1 MEINGSHY
9 KNLPQKYSQLFSCK
23 DKVEDTILKSG
34 EDVLAVTWETGK
46 TEIEQR
52 IKTWIKLV
60 SKYAE
65 KEKFDVSN
73 FLENMFES
81 DDE

>member
-1 MEINGSHY
+1 M
-9 KNLPQKYSQLFSCK
+9 
-23 DKVEDTILKSG
+23 KSG

>member
-1 MEINGSHY
+1 MY
-9 KNLPQKYSQLFSCK
+9 KRQ
-23 DKVEDTILKSG
+23 
-34 EDVLAVTWETGK
+34 
-46 TEIEQR
+46 EIEQR